1 MATTKYNFRPHEN
14 LSMIAKR
21 YHTDIKT
28 LTTLNSWLINPHT
41 GKTEMFPAKIKY
53 TYSQNNSVAQ
63 NILLD
68 KPVKPGTLTVK
79 AYASADKSGQ
89 PSIWTDDTHGQVRTA
104 GGTITYTLNY
114 SARMLSA
121 RDLMTL
127 QRQYKALEISYD
139 ADFAKDFLIVPL
151 IGNGNTSIEDYWE
164 TVDKATGISFGSL
177 MENLTTDP
185 KQLLD
190 TYALYAQTDNS
201 QVTQATSDLVNNAM
215 LDVTVNTSAAT
226 HIEYSDST
234 DVSTN
239 GGNQAGLPEYD
250 NYISDFTNARIGGIV
265 QTAINEGSKNMRDYF
280 LYDFDHANNR
290 LYGSLSDPY
299 LSDSATSGYA
309 YDKVKRAIDSATAGG
324 YTAALYGDKT
334 RGFYSYSNG
343 LYGDL
348 DKGLDANKIISAQ
361 NQRWS
366 RDKLSLYDY
375 QTIGTQRDNSI
386 LQAVEVT
393 IGNTLIYMPCW
404 PEQVSDGV
412 SAEYETPTV
421 MGRSAP
427 YVIYSYTGE
436 RSIEFTFKLHREMLD
451 TPVALLTESIIK
463 NPDQVA
469 TRAGEIDR
477 IVRIIESAVYP
488 NYDNTIAAVRTQV
501 KIGNTLFIS
510 GVMTSQSTNWY
521 GPIGSD
527 HKYKQCDV
535 TFTVLEVTNNPKSQ
549 SQIAQIGG
557 WRT

>member
-63 NILLD
+63 RILVD
-68 KPVKPGTLTVK
+68 KPIKPGTLIIK
-79 AYASADKSGQ
+79 AYTYADKSG
-89 PSIWTDDTHGQVRTA
+89 PHITWSDDSYGQIRT
-104 GGTITYTLNY
+104 GNGTITYVVNY
-114 SARMLSA
+114 TSRILEA

-127 QRQYKALEISYD
+127 QKQYKALEISYD

-164 TVDKATGISFGSL
+164 NVDKVTGISFSNL
-177 MENLTTDP
+177 MENLSNDP

-190 TYALYAQTDNS
+190 TSALYAQTDNGRL
-201 QVTQATSDLVNNAM
+201 TQATTDFVSNAL
-215 LDVTVNTSAAT
+215 LDTSVDAS
-226 HIEYSDST
+226 ISEDS
-234 DVSTN
+234 SNESNILTN

-250 NYISDFTNARIGGIV
+250 NYISDFSNARIGGII

-280 LYDFDHANNR
+280 LYNFDHTNNG
-290 LYGSLSDPY
+290 LYGSAVDSY
-299 LSDSATSGYA
+299 TSDSGLSAGYT

-324 YTAALYGDKT
+324 YTAALYGNKAT
-334 RGFYSYSNG
+334 GFYSYSNG

-348 DKGLDANKIISAQ
+348 DTGLNANKIISAQ

-375 QTIGTQRDNSI
+375 QTIGTQRNNDI

-412 SAEYETPTV
+412 DASYDTINV

-451 TPVALLTESIIK
+451 NPIALLTEDIIK

-488 NYDNTIAAVRTQV
+488 NYDGTVAAVRTQV
-501 KIGNTLFIS
+501 RIGNTLFIS

-521 GPIGSD
+521 GPIGTD
-527 HKYKQCDV
+527 HKYKQCDI
-535 TFTVLEVTNNPKSQ
+535 TFTVLEATNSPKSQ
-549 SQIAQIGG
+549 SEITQIGG
-557 WRT
+557 WRK